1 VTRGIYLK
9 YGKRMLDLLLS
20 ITALPFLIPLMALLA
35 VVARVKLGSPVLFRQ
50 NRPGR
55 NSEPF
60 VLLKFR
66 TMTEA
71 RDRDGRLLPD
81 KERLTGF
88 GRFLRS
94 TSLDELPEIFN
105 VLKGDMSLVGPRP
118 LLIRYQP
125 YYFEHERKRFDVF
138 PGITGWA
145 QVNGRNTVRWNERLQ
160 FDVWYAE
167 NVSLGLDL
175 KILAVTIFQTLRH
188 HGVETDPSS
197 IMLDLDVERMRNGR
211 SSCLRPD

>member
-1 VTRGIYLK
+1 
-9 YGKRMLDLLLS
+9 
-20 ITALPFLIPLMALLA
+20 
-35 VVARVKLGSPVLFRQ
+35 
-50 NRPGR
+50 
-55 NSEPF
+55 
-60 VLLKFR
+60 
-66 TMTEA
+66 
-71 RDRDGRLLPD
+71 
-81 KERLTGF
+81 
-88 GRFLRS
+88 LRS

-125 YYFEHERKRFDVF
+125 YYLEHERKRFDVF

-167 NVSLGLDL
+167 NVSFGLDL
-175 KILAVTIFQTLRH
+175 KILAVTIFQALRR